1 MTLICQGKEIKETL
15 INSPHN
21 LEEQVPNVLTGEYD
35 ICRVL
40 ADSHV
45 TRCLTCTY
53 SDVFAHESECAA
65 CEHRYE
71 CGRCP
76 ASSLQHGSI
85 YARDTFA
92 CRIMKGGYMEERVRR
107 IMESDDSERKNESVM
122 ADAGAKR

>member
-1 MTLICQGKEIKETL
+1 MILICQGKEIKETL
-15 INSPHN
+15 IKSPYN

-35 ICRVL
+35 IRRAL
-40 ADSHV
+40 ADYLV

-85 YARDTFA
+85 YARDNTFA
-92 CRIMKGGYMEERVRR
+92 CRIMKGGYMESVRR
-107 IMESDDSERKNESVM
+107 IMERDDSERKNESVM
-122 ADAGAKR
+122 ADAGTKR